1 MGAPEKGIARA
12 VACVVVFT
20 LAGCS
25 SLATSKP
32 DLDGPEAE
40 AAVEAAACGALSGEG
55 AHTVDGGL
63 PALRLPCLGN
73 GPDVTLSSLTGRPT
87 LVNLWASW
95 CAPCREEMPLLQQAF
110 AEHGQDI
117 RFLGVVT
124 RDEPAVAA
132 DVAAATGVTYPSVVD
147 VDGTLLT
154 QLGVPGLPVTLAVD
168 PAGRIVGRQIGQM
181 TSAELASLVQLLK
194 DSRAAGAG
202 PSG

>member
-1 MGAPEKGIARA
+1 MR
-12 VACVVVFT
+12 
-20 LAGCS
+20 
-25 SLATSKP
+25 
-32 DLDGPEAE
+32 
-40 AAVEAAACGALSGEG
+40 ALSGEG

-117 RFLGVVT
+117 RFLGVAT

-132 DVAAATGVTYPSVVD
+132 DFAAATGVTYPSVVD
-147 VDGTLLT
+147 VDT
-154 QLGVPGLPVTLAVD
+154 A
-168 PAGRIVGRQIGQM
+168 RIVGRQI
-181 TSAELASLVQLLK
+181 AELASLVQLLK
-194 DSRAAGAG
+194 DSRPAGAG